1 MSTGLPYDDSIAFD
15 YDPEAPGAPTL
26 QRRSLLGPDEIGH
39 ARELLAERGATVT
52 GVAKALDV
60 ITQTIYQH
68 LLGLPAD
75 GLTGRPPVR
84 ERRRP
89 PQQRRRPP
97 PSARAGEVGGRA
109 VRQYIPRPAS
119 PCAGMAAAPPTHL
132 ARPATHRASGPAS
145 AAVAGALRSAEV
157 SQAGAHAGIR
167 RRPDGRRCRPDARSS
182 STGQGPAGS

>member
-109 VRQYIPRPAS
+109 VRQ
-119 PCAGMAAAPPTHL
+119 
-132 ARPATHRASGPAS
+132 
-145 AAVAGALRSAEV
+145 
-157 SQAGAHAGIR
+157 
-167 RRPDGRRCRPDARSS
+167 
-182 STGQGPAGS
+182 